1 MNHRNLLALTAV
13 IIGYFLVSS
22 AFVGVTPFSTA
33 EAQNSLTRAE
43 RNWEFINHNKFGTN
57 FNPQTQLNK
66 DNVEHIELKW
76 IYPIPSA
83 AQLGGE
89 ALTNF
94 GAVTEGTTAP
104 PLIVDGVVFVAGKS
118 TEWFYMILGH
128 EWVKS

>member
-66 DNVEHIELKW
+66 DNVEHIELK
-76 IYPIPSA
+76 
-83 AQLGGE
+83 
-89 ALTNF
+89 
-94 GAVTEGTTAP
+94 
-104 PLIVDGVVFVAGKS
+104 
-118 TEWFYMILGH
+118 
-128 EWVKS
+128 